1 MLIKIIKIFHLTF
14 ILTLITGCSGVENL
28 YKDISNNTENYI
40 NLSKK
45 ESSAFLNSVSVQ
57 SEEAI
62 KEISD
67 SASEGF
73 DSSKD
78 FFINNKEKITIY
90 IDNLFH

>member
-1 MLIKIIKIFHLTF
+1 MLIKIIKIFYLTF
-14 ILTLITGCSGVENL
+14 VLALITSCSSVEKL
-28 YKDISNNTENYI
+28 YEDISNNTEKYI

-57 SEEAI
+57 SDEAI
-62 KEISD
+62 NEISD

-78 FFINNKEKITIY
+78 FFITNKEKITIY